1 MIVQSSLE
9 RLSRGFVTVLI
20 LGLSI
25 GLTLTFVGVGEAL
38 GLVPSAAD
46 HDWQAY
52 YFAAERLRAGEPL
65 YPPVDDPG
73 TASVYRYPPWFAVMW
88 VPLTFLPPEVASV
101 IWVTAMF
108 VAAGFALWPL
118 LSSRRRPAIL
128 LGALFMPFLAQAAIH
143 GNVQPLLVAL
153 LVHTVD
159 GRLGPVSI
167 GLAASLKGF
176 PIIYAF
182 VYAMRREWRNFAIAV
197 AITAVLAATLLLAD
211 LSNYPLYPGSLA
223 GLWLISPVAWAV
235 GAAVAIGV
243 ALWFARTRARWFAAS
258 VAVVMS
264 IPRLLYYDMTF
275 LLVTGRQPLGTTGQ
289 ERRSALRELDA
300 SLVRSAG
307 I

>member
-1 MIVQSSLE
+1 MPPRLE

-52 YFAAERLRAGEPL
+52 YFAAERLRHGEPL

-73 TASVYRYPPWFAVMW
+73 TASVYRYPPWFAVAW
-88 VPLTFLPPEVASV
+88 IPLTLLPPEVASV
-101 IWVTAMF
+101 IWVSAMF
-108 VAAGFALWPL
+108 VAGAFALWPL
-118 LSSRRRPAIL
+118 MASGRRPAIL
-128 LGALFMPFLAQAAIH
+128 LGALFTPFLAQAAIH

-153 LVHTVD
+153 LIHSVD
-159 GRLGPVSI
+159 GRFGPISI

-197 AITAVLAATLLLAD
+197 TITAVLAGTLLLAD

-223 GLWLISPVAWAV
+223 GLWLISPIAWAV
-235 GAAVAIGV
+235 GALVAVGAV
-243 ALWFARTRARWFAAS
+243 LWFARTRERWFAAS
-258 VAVVMS
+258 VAVVLS

-275 LLVTGRQPLGTTGQ
+275 LLVTGR
-289 ERRSALRELDA
+289 ELISRPDD
-300 SLVRSAG
+300 
-307 I
+307 